1 MRVNN
6 SSCARRLV
14 ARIATAIGLTAAV
27 VSVSS
32 APARAGMARIIKFDA
47 YTGLSLAPAASFAA
61 CSGVPAAD
69 TADCSSS
76 GGCTCYTGTGGLEHA
91 GEFKTATFNLAVS
104 NTVTTNSLGEQ
115 CAPFVGQVIFGGK
128 QIVDLDA
135 AGRYCILP
143 DGTVEGRG
151 QAVPTEFVERDGKT
165 ASVAGELTFSFA
177 APPPNSTTAS
187 SVAGFAQPLIPA
199 NRAKYGASSVD
210 QELTEFALDI
220 YLNWLPH

>member
-1 MRVNN
+1 MTIEPLLKIN
-6 SSCARRLV
+6 SE
-14 ARIATAIGLTAAV
+14 TDN
-27 VSVSS
+27 

-47 YTGLSLAPAASFAA
+47 YSTGLLLAPAASFAA

-91 GEFKTATFNLAVS
+91 GEFKTATLNLAVS

-165 ASVAGELTFSFA
+165 ASVMS
-177 APPPNSTTAS
+177 
-187 SVAGFAQPLIPA
+187 
-199 NRAKYGASSVD
+199 RK
-210 QELTEFALDI
+210 
-220 YLNWLPH
+220 